1 MRRFIWGCSR
11 NNCCDPVA
19 AYGWTWA
26 PWTWALSKST
36 AFFIFECMRACPN
49 LVAGPVYTQNKVL
62 AAATAVN
69 STAATAAPP

>member
-1 MRRFIWGCSR
+1 MGVFTKQLLQPGRRIRLDVG
-11 NNCCDPVA
+11 
-19 AYGWTWA
+19 
-26 PWTWALSKST
+26 ALDVGIKQIDLI
-36 AFFIFECMRACPN
+36 FIFECMRACPN